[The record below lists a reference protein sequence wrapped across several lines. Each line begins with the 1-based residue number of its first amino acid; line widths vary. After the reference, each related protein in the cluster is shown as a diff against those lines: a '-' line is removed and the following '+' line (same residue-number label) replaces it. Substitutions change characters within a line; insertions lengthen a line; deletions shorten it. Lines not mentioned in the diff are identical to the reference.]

1 MDGLTL
7 EVCDDLWYEPA
18 SIVHQRRALSA
29 RQTLRVANL
38 LEWKKNSQRAQ
49 QAVQQPRQQQVEA
62 SGQQQQQPKVSKTT
76 TTEMKILQSKMTSLE
91 TV

>member
-49 QAVQQPRQQQVEA
+49 QALLQPRQQQVEA
-62 SGQQQQQPKVSKTT
+62 SGQQQPKVSKTT